1 MASLGPT
8 VPRATYRLQFHAG
21 FGFADAKAIVP
32 YLAALGIS
40 HLYASPITMARAGSL
55 HGYDVIDF
63 NRLNPELG
71 DDAAFDALVS
81 ELHAHG
87 LGLLVDFVPNHM
99 GVGSDNPWWLDVLE
113 WGPLSPYATF
123 FDIDWEAS
131 ARGVRG
137 KMTLPVLGDQYGKVL
152 ETGELKLQLDA
163 AEGIFYV
170 AYYDERFPIA
180 VRKYPQLL
188 RSAAG
193 LLDREGARLF
203 ELSDRFSAL
212 SAEDVSAEQ
221 WLVRR
226 QEAFALRAALA
237 DTAGDAQVRAALD
250 AAVAALNGTPGLPET
265 FEPLHQLL
273 EDQVYRLAYWR
284 VASSEI
290 NYRRFFDI
298 NQLAGL
304 RMERGETFEATHRL
318 LLRLIAEGKVQGVR
332 LDHIDGMYDPRGYC
346 QRLLSRVRDVL
357 AESREGNAPDPDP
370 RAGQPIYLLVEKIL
384 AWHENL
390 RDDLPV
396 AGTTGYEFMNLV
408 NGLFV
413 DPAAE
418 RILNA
423 TYHRFIDQ
431 EPEFDQIV
439 LAAKQQTL
447 RYSLNSE
454 LHVLGHE
461 FHRLA
466 QESWTT
472 RDFTLTGLREA
483 LTDIIT
489 RFPVYRTY
497 ITEEGAQ
504 PQDRRDLDWAVS
516 KARQET
522 ALVDH
527 TVFEF
532 LHAAL
537 STDLVGT
544 RGYERA
550 DVIATAMHFQQ
561 LTGPVMAKSLEDTA
575 FYRYHRLVSLNE
587 VGGEPGHFGVSQS
600 AFHHLMH
607 QQQQRLPASMLTTA
621 THDHKRGEDVRA
633 RINVLSEFALE
644 WGRRVRRWGRLNR
657 SRIKEAADGRP
668 VPGRND
674 QYLLY
679 QTLLGS
685 WPLGLTQDD
694 AAGFADYA
702 ERIAAY
708 MVKASRE
715 AKQRTSW
722 TAPDTDYEHDLER
735 FVRRILDPHEGRAF
749 LADFLPF
756 QAQIALVGALNGL
769 AQTLLKLTAPGVP
782 DTYQGCELWDL
793 SLVDPDN
800 RRPVDFGLRSAML
813 AQNGDAAELLSSWQ
827 DGRVKQHIVARTL
840 ALRRAAPALFAGQY
854 TPLETTGRHAERL
867 VAFAR
872 IAEGAMLIVIVP
884 RLAAP
889 LLEGAKL
896 PMPPTEAWGDTR
908 LALPQVSGVRLHNAL
923 TRETIEGR
931 PESLRASDVLAALPV
946 ALLTT
951 IQPQP

>member
-1 MASLGPT
+1 MAPPSPT

-21 FGFADAKAIVP
+21 FGFADAQAIVP

-40 HLYASPITMARAGSL
+40 HLYASPITMARPGSL

-71 DDAAFDALVS
+71 DEAAFDALVG

-87 LGLLVDFVPNHM
+87 MGLVLDFVPNHM

-113 WGPLSPYATF
+113 WGPSSPYATF

-137 KMTLPVLGDQYGKVL
+137 KVTLPVLGDQYGKVL
-152 ETGELKLQLDA
+152 EAGGLRLQFDG
-163 AEGIFYV
+163 AEGVFYV
-170 AYYDERFPIA
+170 AYYGERFPIA
-180 VRKYPQLL
+180 VRRYPQLL
-188 RSAAG
+188 HSAAG
-193 LLDREGARLF
+193 LLDREGAPLF
-203 ELSDRFSAL
+203 ELADRFGAL
-212 SAEDVSAEQ
+212 CVGDASPEQ

-226 QEAFALRAALA
+226 QEAFALKASLA
-237 DTAGDAQVRAALD
+237 ETAGNAQVRAALD

-265 FEPLHQLL
+265 FDPLHLLL
-273 EDQVYRLAYWR
+273 EDQAYRLAYWR

-304 RMERGETFEATHRL
+304 RMERGEAFEATHRL
-318 LLRLIAEGKVQGVR
+318 LLRLIAEGKVEGVR

-346 QRLLSRVRDVL
+346 QRLLSRVGDMRAEARD
-357 AESREGNAPDPDP
+357 GGAPDLDP
-370 RAGQPIYLLVEKIL
+370 RAGKPIYLLVEKIL
-384 AWHENL
+384 ARHENL
-390 RDDLPV
+390 REDLPV

-413 DPAAE
+413 DAAAE
-418 RILNA
+418 AAMSA
-423 TYHRFIDQ
+423 TYHRFIER
-431 EPEFDQIV
+431 EPEFEQIV
-439 LAAKQQTL
+439 LAAKQQIL
-447 RYSLNSE
+447 RYFLNSE

-466 QESWTT
+466 QQSWTT

-483 LTDIIT
+483 LADIIT

-497 ITEEGAQ
+497 ITEDGAQ
-504 PQDRRDLDWAVS
+504 PEDRRYLDWAIS
-516 KARQET
+516 WARKET
-522 ALVDH
+522 ALVDQ
-527 TVFEF
+527 TVFDF
-532 LHAAL
+532 LAAAL
-537 STDLVGT
+537 STDLIGT

-550 DVIATAMHFQQ
+550 DVIATAMHSQQ

-575 FYRYHRLVSLNE
+575 FYRYHRLISLNE
-587 VGGEPGHFGVSQS
+587 VGGEPSHFGVSLS
-600 AFHHLMH
+600 AFHHLMN

-633 RINVLSEFALE
+633 RIDVLSELPLE
-644 WGRRVRRWGRLNR
+644 WRRRVRRWARLNR
-657 SRIKEAADGRP
+657 FRLKEVDGRP

-674 QYLLY
+674 EYLLY
-679 QTLLGS
+679 QTLVGS
-685 WPLGLTQDD
+685 WPLGLAADD
-694 AAGFADYA
+694 AEGLAAYA
-702 ERIAAY
+702 ERIVAY
-708 MVKASRE
+708 MIKASRE

-722 TAPDTDYEHDLER
+722 TAPDEEYEGGVER
-735 FVRRILDPHEGRAF
+735 FVRRILDPQDGRTF
-749 LADFLPF
+749 LADLLPF
-756 QAQIALVGALNGL
+756 QAQVALIGALNGL

-800 RRPVDFGLRSAML
+800 RRPVDFALRRAML
-813 AQNGDAAELLSSWQ
+813 AQDADPAELLAGWQ
-827 DGRVKQHIVARTL
+827 DGRIKQHVVARTL
-840 ALRRAAPALFAGQY
+840 ALRRAAPALFAGDY
-854 TPLETTGRHAERL
+854 TPLQTTGAHAERL

-872 IAEGAMLIVIVP
+872 SAEGASLVVIVP

-889 LLEGAKL
+889 LLDGTDA
-896 PMPPTEAWGDTR
+896 PMPPATAWADTR
-908 LALPQVSGVRLHNAL
+908 VALPDLLRGPLHNPL
-923 TRETIEGR
+923 TGTTIEAGADGVAAAG
-931 PESLRASDVLAALPV
+931 EVLADLPV

-951 IQPQP
+951 APPA